1 MVDRFDDPG
10 MARWDVPN
18 AEDKPSFAFD
28 KSLGEET
35 VNLQGVKIRIA
46 KRVDIPLP
54 TQTRY
59 EFRVS
64 VEQAGTYD
72 FNWRRHAKPSH
83 DWKLYVIQKADA

>member
-1 MVDRFDDPG
+1 

-18 AEDKPSFAFD
+18 AEDKPFFAFD

-46 KRVDIPLP
+46 QRVDIPLP
-54 TQTRY
+54 IQKTY

-72 FNWRRHAKPSH
+72 FSWRRHAKQSN
-83 DWKLYVIQKADA
+83 DRRLYVDVQKADT